1 MKVQDIMTGDVATCR
16 PESDLAS
23 VAMTMWKH
31 DCGAVPVVNGAGII
45 VGMITDR
52 DICMAAAFN
61 ERAAAEITVGEIL
74 SGKVYTC
81 QPDDEVED
89 ALEIMG
95 EQKLRRLPVTDDAGA
110 LRGIL
115 SINDVILHSKR
126 GESKKGKH
134 VSHKDAMR
142 TLKALS
148 QHRDSNQNPPHDSD
162 VQEVI
167 IIATGDDLFL

>member
-1 MKVQDIMTGDVATCR
+1 MKVRDIMTGEVAACR
-16 PESDLAS
+16 PESNLAAA
-23 VAMTMWKH
+23 AMTMWQH
-31 DCGAVPVVNGAGII
+31 DCGSAPVVNGTGII

-61 ERAAAEITVGEIL
+61 ERAATEIIVGEIIT
-74 SGKVYTC
+74 GKVYTC
-81 QPDDEVED
+81 RPDDEVED
-89 ALEIMG
+89 ALKIMG
-95 EQKLRRLPVTDDAGA
+95 DQKLRRLPVVDEAGA
-110 LRGIL
+110 LCGIL

-148 QHRDSNQNPPHDSD
+148 QHRDSNQNPPHDAD